1 MRPRGRR
8 ETLLMW
14 GPMATFQGRVA
25 AQQPDKGLSPVK
37 SRTFPTY
44 PSPAGPP
51 AMQPAS
57 LTQPAPHSAPDDA
70 DASPDLVYGPDDR
83 PAPPV
88 AFVAALQ
95 HLLAILVPIVTPGLL
110 ICQALG
116 VSSRDT
122 TLIVSMS
129 LVISGIATYVQCK
142 RFGPLGAGLLIVQGT
157 SFNFVGPLIAG
168 GSVMVKQGTPV
179 EAVMAAIFG
188 VVIAGSFVEMGISRI
203 LPFVK
208 RLITPLVTG
217 IVVLLIGLTLIKVGL
232 ISMGGGFGAM
242 ANGTFASAENLTLS
256 GLVLGTIILLNR
268 VPVVWIRSTAL
279 VLALAVGY
287 IAAAYMGRLD
297 FTGAR
302 EAALFQV
309 PVPLHFGLGFSWA
322 LFVPMLIIYLV
333 TSLEAI
339 GDVTATSKVSKQPVE
354 GPLWMQRI
362 KGGVLVNGANSLL
375 AGVFNTFPSSV
386 FAQNN
391 GVIQLTGIAS
401 RHVGVWIAGML
412 ILLGLFPVV
421 AGVLQAVPEPV
432 LGGAAMVMFG
442 AVAASGINIL
452 AGIQLDRRA
461 LLIIAVSLA
470 LGLGVSQ
477 VPEIL
482 SHLPHSVKS
491 VLESGVATGG
501 ICALV
506 MNWFLPEKK

>member
-1 MRPRGRR
+1 
-8 ETLLMW
+8 
-14 GPMATFQGRVA
+14 
-25 AQQPDKGLSPVK
+25 
-37 SRTFPTY
+37 
-44 PSPAGPP
+44 
-51 AMQPAS
+51 MQPAS
-57 LTQPAPHSAPDDA
+57 SAQPAAHGA
-70 DASPDLVYGPDDR
+70 DAADSARDLVYGPNDR
-83 PAPPV
+83 PAPMV

-95 HLLAILVPIVTPGLL
+95 HLLAIIVPIVTPGLL

-129 LVISGIATYVQCK
+129 LVISGIATFVQCK

-168 GSVMVKQGTPV
+168 GSLMVKQGTPV
-179 EAVMAAIFG
+179 ETVMAAIFG
-188 VVIAGSFVEMGISRI
+188 VVIAGSFVEMGVSRI

-232 ISMGGGFGAM
+232 ISMGGGYGAM
-242 ANGTFASAENLTLS
+242 AKGTFASTENLTLS

-268 VPVVWIRSTAL
+268 VPIVWVRSTAL
-279 VLALAVGY
+279 VIALVIGY
-287 IAAAYMGRLD
+287 LAAAFLGRLD
-297 FTGAR
+297 FTGMHQ
-302 EAALFQV
+302 AALFQV
-309 PVPLHFGLGFSWA
+309 PTPLHFGIGFSWA

-339 GDVTATSKVSKQPVE
+339 GDVTATSKISNEPVE
-354 GPLWMQRI
+354 GPVWMQRI

-391 GVIQLTGIAS
+391 GVIQITGVAS
-401 RHVGVWIAGML
+401 RYVGIWIAGML
-412 ILLGLFPVV
+412 VVLGLFPVV

-452 AGIQLDRRA
+452 AGVHLDRRA

-477 VPEIL
+477 VPDIL
-482 SHLPHSVKS
+482 NSLPHALKN

>member
-1 MRPRGRR
+1 
-8 ETLLMW
+8 
-14 GPMATFQGRVA
+14 
-25 AQQPDKGLSPVK
+25 
-37 SRTFPTY
+37 
-44 PSPAGPP
+44 
-51 AMQPAS
+51 MQPAS
-57 LTQPAPHSAPDDA
+57 ATQPAAHGADDA
-70 DASPDLVYGPDDR
+70 DTARDLVYGPDDR
-83 PAPPV
+83 PAPTV

-116 VSSRDT
+116 VPSRDT

-129 LVISGIATYVQCK
+129 LVISGIATFVQCR

-168 GSVMVKQGTPV
+168 GSLMVKQGTPV
-179 EAVMAAIFG
+179 ETVMAAIFG
-188 VVIAGSFVEMGISRI
+188 VVIAGSFVEMGVSRI

-232 ISMGGGFGAM
+232 VSMGGGYGAM
-242 ANGTFASAENLTLS
+242 AKGSFASVENLTLS

-268 VPVVWIRSTAL
+268 VPIVWVRSTAL
-279 VLALAVGY
+279 VIALAIGY
-287 IAAAYMGRLD
+287 LAAAFLGRLD

-302 EAALFQV
+302 EAALFQI
-309 PVPLHFGLGFSWA
+309 PTPLHFGIGFSWS

-339 GDVTATSKVSKQPVE
+339 GDVTATSKISKQPVE

-401 RHVGVWIAGML
+401 RHVGLWIAGML
-412 ILLGLFPVV
+412 VVLGLFPPV

-452 AGIQLDRRA
+452 AGIRLDRRA

-477 VPEIL
+477 VPDIL
-482 SHLPHSVKS
+482 TNLPHALKN

-506 MNWFLPEKK
+506 MNWFLPERH

>member
-1 MRPRGRR
+1 
-8 ETLLMW
+8 
-14 GPMATFQGRVA
+14 
-25 AQQPDKGLSPVK
+25 
-37 SRTFPTY
+37 
-44 PSPAGPP
+44 
-51 AMQPAS
+51 MQPAS
-57 LTQPAPHSAPDDA
+57 HAQSASHGADDA
-70 DASPDLVYGPDDR
+70 ESSRDLVYGPNDR
-83 PAPPV
+83 PAPMV

-95 HLLAILVPIVTPGLL
+95 HLLAIIVPIVTPGLL

-116 VSSRDT
+116 VSSHDT

-129 LVISGIATYVQCK
+129 LVISGIATFVQCK

-168 GSVMVKQGTPV
+168 GSLMVKQGTPV
-179 EAVMAAIFG
+179 ETVMAAIFG
-188 VVIAGSFVEMGISRI
+188 VVIAGSFVEMGVSRI

-232 ISMGGGFGAM
+232 ISMGGGYGAM
-242 ANGTFASAENLTLS
+242 AKGTFASAQNLTLS
-256 GLVLGTIILLNR
+256 CLVLGTIILLNR
-268 VPVVWIRSTAL
+268 VPVVWVRSTAL
-279 VLALAVGY
+279 VIALAIGY
-287 IAAAYMGRLD
+287 AAAAFLGRLD
-297 FTGAR
+297 FTGMHQ
-302 EAALFQV
+302 AAVFQV
-309 PVPLHFGLGFSWA
+309 PTPLHFGIGFSWS

-339 GDVTATSKVSKQPVE
+339 GDVTATSKISKEPVE
-354 GPLWMQRI
+354 GPVWMQRI

-391 GVIQLTGIAS
+391 GVIQITGVAS
-401 RHVGVWIAGML
+401 RYVGIWIAAML
-412 ILLGLFPVV
+412 VVLGLFPVV
-421 AGVLQAVPEPV
+421 AGALQAVPEPV

-452 AGIQLDRRA
+452 AGIQLDRSA

-477 VPEIL
+477 VPDIL
-482 SHLPHSVKS
+482 NSLPHALKN

>member
-1 MRPRGRR
+1 MP
-8 ETLLMW
+8 
-14 GPMATFQGRVA
+14 
-25 AQQPDKGLSPVK
+25 
-37 SRTFPTY
+37 
-44 PSPAGPP
+44 
-51 AMQPAS
+51 
-57 LTQPAPHSAPDDA
+57 SAPAHHGADDA
-70 DASPDLVYGPDDR
+70 PVHDLVYGPNDR
-83 PAPPV
+83 PSPAV

-110 ICQALG
+110 ICQAMN
-116 VSSRDT
+116 VPTRDT

-129 LVISGIATYVQCK
+129 LVISGIATFLQCR

-168 GSVMVKQGTPV
+168 GSLMVKQGTPV
-179 EAVMAAIFG
+179 ETVMAAIFG
-188 VVIAGSFVEMGISRI
+188 VVIAGSFVEMAVSRI
-203 LPFVK
+203 LPFIK

-232 ISMGGGFGAM
+232 VSMGGGYGAM
-242 ANGTFASAENLTLS
+242 AKGTFASAQNLTLS
-256 GLVLGTIILLNR
+256 CLVLGTIVVLNR
-268 VPVVWIRSTAL
+268 VPIVWVRSTAL
-279 VLALAVGY
+279 VIALAVGY
-287 IAAAYMGRLD
+287 LAAAAMGRLD

-309 PVPLHFGLGFSWA
+309 PTPLHFGIGFSWS
-322 LFVPMLIIYLV
+322 LFVPMLIIYVV

-339 GDVTATSKVSKQPVE
+339 GDVTATSKVSREPVE

-412 ILLGLFPVV
+412 VVLGLFPAV

-452 AGIQLDRRA
+452 AGVKLDRRA

-482 SHLPHSVKS
+482 TNLPHALKN
-491 VLESGVATGG
+491 VLASGVATGG
-501 ICALV
+501 LCALL
-506 MNWFLPEKK
+506 MNWFLPERK

>member
-1 MRPRGRR
+1 
-8 ETLLMW
+8 
-14 GPMATFQGRVA
+14 
-25 AQQPDKGLSPVK
+25 
-37 SRTFPTY
+37 
-44 PSPAGPP
+44 
-51 AMQPAS
+51 MQPAS
-57 LTQPAPHSAPDDA
+57 SAQPVAHGA
-70 DASPDLVYGPDDR
+70 DAADAARDLVYGPNDR
-83 PAPPV
+83 PAPMV

-95 HLLAILVPIVTPGLL
+95 HLLAIIVPIVTPGLL

-116 VSSRDT
+116 VPSRDT

-129 LVISGIATYVQCK
+129 LVISGIATFVQCK

-168 GSVMVKQGTPV
+168 GSLMVKQGTPS
-179 EAVMAAIFG
+179 ETVMAAIFG
-188 VVIAGSFVEMGISRI
+188 VVIAGSFVEMGVSRI

-232 ISMGGGFGAM
+232 ISMGGGYGAM
-242 ANGTFASAENLTLS
+242 AKGTFASAENLTLS

-268 VPVVWIRSTAL
+268 VPVVWVRSTAL
-279 VLALAVGY
+279 VIALVIGY
-287 IAAAYMGRLD
+287 LAAAFLGRLD
-297 FTGAR
+297 FTGMHQ
-302 EAALFQV
+302 AALFQV
-309 PVPLHFGLGFSWA
+309 PTPLHFGIGFSWS

-339 GDVTATSKVSKQPVE
+339 GDVTATSKISNEPVE
-354 GPLWMQRI
+354 GPVWMQRI

-391 GVIQLTGIAS
+391 GVIQITGVAS
-401 RHVGVWIAGML
+401 RHVGIWIAGML
-412 ILLGLFPVV
+412 VVLGLFPVV

-452 AGIQLDRRA
+452 AGVQLDRRA

-477 VPEIL
+477 VPDIL
-482 SHLPHSVKS
+482 NSLPHALKN

>member
-1 MRPRGRR
+1 
-8 ETLLMW
+8 
-14 GPMATFQGRVA
+14 
-25 AQQPDKGLSPVK
+25 
-37 SRTFPTY
+37 
-44 PSPAGPP
+44 
-51 AMQPAS
+51 MQPAP
-57 LTQPAPHSAPDDA
+57 LARPASHGA
-70 DASPDLVYGPDDR
+70 DAAESAHDLVYGPDER
-83 PAPPV
+83 PAPMI
-88 AFVAALQ
+88 ACVAALQ

-129 LVISGIATYVQCK
+129 LVISGIATFDDCR
-142 RFGPLGAGLLIVQGT
+142 RFGPRGAGLLIVQGT

-168 GSVMVKQGTPV
+168 GSLMVKQGTPV
-179 EAVMAAIFG
+179 ETVMAAIFG
-188 VVIAGSFVEMGISRI
+188 VVIAGSFVEMAVSRI

-217 IVVLLIGLTLIKVGL
+217 VVVLLIGLTLIKVGL
-232 ISMGGGFGAM
+232 VSMGGGYGAIAKGSFG
-242 ANGTFASAENLTLS
+242 SAQNLTLS
-256 GLVLGTIILLNR
+256 GLVLGAIIVLNR
-268 VPVVWIRSTAL
+268 VPIVWVRSTAL
-279 VLALAVGY
+279 VIALAIGY
-287 IAAAYMGRLD
+287 LAAAAMGRLD

-302 EAALFQV
+302 EAALFQI
-309 PVPLHFGLGFSWA
+309 PTPLHFGLGFSWA

-339 GDVTATSKVSKQPVE
+339 GDVTATSKISRQPVE
-354 GPLWMQRI
+354 GPLWMRRI

-401 RHVGVWIAGML
+401 RHVGIWIAGML
-412 ILLGLFPVV
+412 VLLGLFPVV

-452 AGIQLDRRA
+452 AGIRLDRRA

-482 SHLPHSVKS
+482 TNLPHALGN

-506 MNWFLPEKK
+506 MNWFLPEKQ

>member
-1 MRPRGRR
+1 
-8 ETLLMW
+8 
-14 GPMATFQGRVA
+14 
-25 AQQPDKGLSPVK
+25 
-37 SRTFPTY
+37 
-44 PSPAGPP
+44 
-51 AMQPAS
+51 MQPAS
-57 LTQPAPHSAPDDA
+57 SAQSASRGA
-70 DASPDLVYGPDDR
+70 DAADAARDLVYGPNDQ
-83 PAPPV
+83 PAPMV

-95 HLLAILVPIVTPGLL
+95 HLLAIIVPIVTPGLL

-129 LVISGIATYVQCK
+129 LVISGIATFVQCK

-168 GSVMVKQGTPV
+168 GSLMVKQGTPV
-179 EAVMAAIFG
+179 ETVMAAIFG
-188 VVIAGSFVEMGISRI
+188 VVIAGSFVEMGVSRI

-232 ISMGGGFGAM
+232 ISMGGGYGAM
-242 ANGTFASAENLTLS
+242 AKGTFASAENLTLS

-268 VPVVWIRSTAL
+268 VQVVWVRSTAL
-279 VLALAVGY
+279 VIALAIGY
-287 IAAAYMGRLD
+287 LAAAFLGRLD
-297 FTGAR
+297 FTGMHQ
-302 EAALFQV
+302 AALFQV
-309 PVPLHFGLGFSWA
+309 PTPLHFGIGFSWA

-339 GDVTATSKVSKQPVE
+339 GDVTATSKISNEPVE
-354 GPLWMQRI
+354 GPVWMQRI

-391 GVIQLTGIAS
+391 GVIQITGVAS
-401 RHVGVWIAGML
+401 RHVGIWIAGML
-412 ILLGLFPVV
+412 VVLGLFPVV

-452 AGIQLDRRA
+452 AGVHLDRRA

-477 VPEIL
+477 VPDIL
-482 SHLPHSVKS
+482 NSLPHALKN

-506 MNWFLPEKK
+506 MNWFLPERK